1 MKKYLI
7 FIGILICLL
16 GTTAC
21 SKNVEKESKDVS
33 NDITEDNVA
42 ESVKPMGNLQMR
54 DKNGNTRIT
63 IEDIESV
70 EVVVN
75 EYDGRKDYCVSIAF
89 TDEGTTKFADVT
101 TELIG
106 QPLGIY
112 VNDELISNPMIQ
124 CAITNGEAQISNFE
138 SYEEAAELV
147 NLIRGSDNTGNEE
160 LAETPMI
167 KITENDGTILVT
179 EKEIDNYYVE
189 SRSIGKGGS
198 SVTVIVIE
206 FTDEGKEIMAE
217 KTAKLI
223 GEEINLVIK
232 GDLVYDTKLEEPI
245 EDGEMLL
252 LGFDTEEER
261 YKVTNKLGEVIK

>member
-1 MKKYLI
+1 MKKY
-7 FIGILICLL
+7 FILAGILICLL

-21 SKNVEKESKDVS
+21 SKNAEKESKDVTQ
-33 NDITEDNVA
+33 DIAEDNTTK
-42 ESVKPMGNLQMR
+42 SVKPTGNLEMR
-54 DKNGNTRIT
+54 DKDGNVRIT
-63 IEDIESV
+63 IEDVEAV
-70 EVVVN
+70 EVAVN
-75 EYDGRKDYCVSIAF
+75 EYDGRKDYCVGLIF
-89 TDEGTTKFADVT
+89 TDEGAKKFADVT

-106 QPLGIY
+106 QSLGIY
-112 VNDELISNPMIQ
+112 VDDELVSNPTIQ

-147 NLIRGSDNTGNEE
+147 KLIRGSDKTGKEE
-160 LAETPMI
+160 SAETPMI